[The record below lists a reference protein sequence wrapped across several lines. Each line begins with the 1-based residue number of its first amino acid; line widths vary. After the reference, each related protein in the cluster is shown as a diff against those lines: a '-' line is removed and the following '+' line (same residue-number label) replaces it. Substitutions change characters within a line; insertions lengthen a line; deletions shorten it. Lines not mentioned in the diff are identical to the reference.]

1 MSKIVDN
8 FKLEASS
15 RYSALGEKVMP
26 KAEQLSDGLKK
37 AAEILESIESYQMDI
52 ARGVAEASIATV
64 NQRLA
69 DFQKEVAALT
79 PIDFKSL
86 WPAKAGDTIKKVIAS
101 E

>member
-26 KAEQLSDGLKK
+26 KAQELSEGLKK
-37 AAEILESIESYQMDI
+37 AAEILESLESYQMDMDR
-52 ARGVAEASIATV
+52 AVAEASIATV
-64 NQRLA
+64 NARLEA
-69 DFQKEVAALT
+69 FQKEVAALT
-79 PIDFKSL
+79 PIDFKAL